1 MIEYDRIFSW
11 LENVEGAMICRGY
24 IPCFKVSGGTANYY
38 GTQSVT
44 DYRAM
49 GVSGVTIGVGVDLGQ
64 QKERNLRKWGVPEA
78 VLDKIRPYIGLQ
90 SGAALRALRNNPLT
104 LPSDE
109 TQALTRAEHYGY
121 LSSVVIPWWNKGERE
136 KDFDNLP
143 WQAQVVIFS
152 LLYQCGVKGAER
164 RGPNTIKYL
173 RAGIYAR
180 AAACLMDKT
189 GWNGEYVNRR
199 YIEGKLLR
207 EAV

>member
-11 LENVEGAMICRGY
+11 LENVEGAMTCRGY
-24 IPCFKVSGGTANYY
+24 IPCFKASGGTANYY

-104 LPSDE
+104 LSLDE

-143 WQAQVVIFS
+143 WQAQAVIFS

-164 RGPNTIKYL
+164 CGPNTIRYL
-173 RAGIYAR
+173 RAGNYAR

-199 YIEGKLLR
+199 YMEGKLLR